1 MYYQKC
7 ACQTFWLLLLCPSHV
22 SCRRGLRSKIQ
33 DGKEINK
40 GRPQNNPIVKF
51 AARRVLVGAMVNG
64 DHKRMDCCRLQRSNF
79 KPVIKTSTVCKAPD
93 DLRRFR
99 TACAAIQ

>member
-1 MYYQKC
+1 MSP
-7 ACQTFWLLLLCPSHV
+7 QT
-22 SCRRGLRSKIQ
+22 RRGLRSKIQ
-33 DGKEINK
+33 DGKEMDK

-51 AARRVLVGAMVNG
+51 AARRVLVGAMVYG
-64 DHKRMDCCRLQRSNF
+64 DHKRMDSTYCCRLQRSNF